1 MATAEFPRDAIPTS
15 DSQPGADAA
24 TRLARNL
31 ERLAARRNTQ
41 RLLQSI
47 VRALIPGVA
56 VAALGILAHRFYL
69 IDGEA
74 WMAIA
79 VLIAALGIGYR
90 NGMLQ
95 KRGSFA
101 AALDADRALNLND
114 RLSSALA
121 FAQPEAV
128 QRPRSAPSKTD
139 PLSRARA
146 VLFPRLEWQTAHAGA
161 ATLMVPALVHEAAT
175 RSEHLDAKVLYPA
188 RFDRRAQILT
198 GLSVLLIAFTLMPD
212 NTYFLSREEKKLTAT
227 LKAEGL
233 KLQAIAKEVRK
244 KPAVQQSED
253 TKKLTKRLEDMGRK
267 MQRGRMT
274 KLGALQG
281 LGELKK
287 DLQKASQND
296 RKSDSTDLARME
308 EALRNNNFETPEA
321 QQMQQELAKGEFEKA
336 AQQLEKLA
344 EKMEKGELSQKER
357 EQAANDLQKAAQAL
371 RKQGGAENQAAA
383 DQLDKAAQQM
393 RQGSPQNQQKQQDK
407 QQGQQSQQ
415 GQGQQQSGKQQGQ
428 QQQGSQQGQQ
438 NQNGQSQQGQQQGQ
452 GNQAGAD
459 ALRNMAKG
467 MRQNGS
473 QMGNSQSLRD
483 MMKKIEEAENQTGS
497 NVGEQSG
504 LGKDGKM
511 CSGPG

>member
-1 MATAEFPRDAIPTS
+1 MATAEFPRDAVPASET
-15 DSQPGADAA
+15 QPGADAA

-41 RLLQSI
+41 RLLQAM
-47 VRALIPGVA
+47 VRALVPGIA
-56 VAALGILAHRFYL
+56 IAALGVLAHRFYL

-74 WMAIA
+74 WMPIA
-79 VLIAALGIGYR
+79 VVIAALGVGYR

-101 AALDADRALNLND
+101 AALDADRALDLND

-121 FAQPEAV
+121 FAQPDAV
-128 QRPRSAPSKTD
+128 QRPRATPLKSD
-139 PLSRARA
+139 PLSRLRA
-146 VLFPRLEWQTAHAGA
+146 ALFPRLEWQTAHAGA
-161 ATLMVPALVHEAAT
+161 TTSMVPSLVHEAAA
-175 RSEHLDAKVLYPA
+175 RSEQLDAKVLYPA
-188 RFDRRAQILT
+188 RFDRSAQVLA
-198 GLSVLLIAFTLMPD
+198 GLGILLIGFTLMPD
-212 NTYFLSREEKKLTAT
+212 NGYFLSNEQKKLTAT

-244 KPAVQQSED
+244 KPAAQQTED
-253 TKKLTKRLEDMGRK
+253 TKKLSKRLEDMGRK

-274 KLGALQG
+274 KRGALMG

-287 DLQKASQND
+287 DLQKTSEND
-296 RKSDSTDLARME
+296 RKSNSTDLARME
-308 EALRNNNFETPEA
+308 EALRNNKFETPEA
-321 QQMQQELAKGEFEKA
+321 QQMQQDLAKGEFEKA

-344 EKMEKGELSQKER
+344 DKMAKGELSQKER
-357 EQAANDLQKAAQAL
+357 EAAANDLEKAAQAL
-371 RKQGGAENQAAA
+371 RRQGGAENEAAA

-393 RQGSPQNQQKQQDK
+393 KQGNPQGQGK

-415 GQGQQQSGKQQGQ
+415 GQGQQKQGKQGQ
-428 QQQGSQQGQQ
+428 QQQGNQPGQQ
-438 NQNGQSQQGQQQGQ
+438 NQSGQSQQGQQQGQ

-483 MMKKIEEAENQTGS
+483 MMSKIQEAEKQTGS
-497 NVGEQSG
+497 NSGQQSG
-504 LGKDGKM
+504 VGKDGKM